1 MQGWISLH
9 RKLLEWE
16 WYSDTNTKCL
26 FIHCLL
32 KANHR
37 EKKWNGITVE
47 RGQFITGRDKLAQEL
62 HMSVRQVRTALDK
75 LKSTNEITIKSTN
88 KYSVITVV
96 NYSEY
101 QDRATKSDQQ
111 NDQQATSKR
120 PANDQQTTT
129 TNNVNNNNNENKEIY
144 SAFFENIWKL
154 YPLKKGKSRISDT
167 KKKELHKIGY
177 DKLKACIERYKI
189 YVDSQDW
196 LRYQNGSTFFN
207 SGYVD
212 YLDENY
218 EKVKPS
224 EPSNKFINYN
234 QRNYDFDHL
243 EKRALEMRLNKT
255 KENDDENN

>member
-120 PANDQQTTT
+120 PANDH
-129 TNNVNNNNNENKEIY
+129 Y
-144 SAFFENIWKL
+144 
-154 YPLKKGKSRISDT
+154 
-167 KKKELHKIGY
+167 
-177 DKLKACIERYKI
+177 
-189 YVDSQDW
+189 
-196 LRYQNGSTFFN
+196 
-207 SGYVD
+207 
-212 YLDENY
+212 
-218 EKVKPS
+218 
-224 EPSNKFINYN
+224 
-234 QRNYDFDHL
+234 
-243 EKRALEMRLNKT
+243 
-255 KENDDENN
+255 